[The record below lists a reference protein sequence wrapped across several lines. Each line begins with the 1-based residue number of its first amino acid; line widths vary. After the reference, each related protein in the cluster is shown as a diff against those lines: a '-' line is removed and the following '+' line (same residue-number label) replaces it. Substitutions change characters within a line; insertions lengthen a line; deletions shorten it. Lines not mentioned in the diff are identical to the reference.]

1 VAGSEGAAYR
11 VSEIMREVGPSKLF
25 HAIVGLG
32 LAAVGCGGQILGQ
45 TSDSSPPKKDVNDAP
60 SGDAE
65 DAQLATEAGVDAT
78 TTFDAEVSDG
88 DASTEID
95 AVMAHDAAVD
105 VAREAWPIPP
115 IK

>member
-1 VAGSEGAAYR
+1 
-11 VSEIMREVGPSKLF
+11 MREAGPSKLF

-45 TSDSSPPKKDVNDAP
+45 TSDSSAPKKDANDAP

-65 DAQLATEAGVDAT
+65 DAQVGAEAGVDAT
-78 TTFDAEVSDG
+78 TTPDAETFYA
-88 DASTEID
+88 DATTEID
-95 AVMAHDAAVD
+95 ATMAHDAAVD
-105 VAREAWPIPP
+105 VAREAWPPPP

>member
-1 VAGSEGAAYR
+1 MAVAKAAAYR
-11 VSEIMREVGPSKLF
+11 FSKMREAAPSKLF

-45 TSDSSPPKKDVNDAP
+45 TGDSSAPKKDANDAP

-65 DAQLATEAGVDAT
+65 DAQLGAEAGVDAT
-78 TTFDAEVSDG
+78 TTFDAEVSDA
-88 DASTEID
+88 DATVEID
-95 AVMAHDAAVD
+95 AVMARDAAID
-105 VAREAWPIPP
+105 VAREAWPPPP